1 MPQERFDWI
10 DIRAEKGL
18 AQVAERVLLLG
29 LDLGDG
35 SFDRTFAEMEE
46 LARNAW
52 LDPVAMISQK
62 LSRPQD
68 LLGQRSPRPR
78 KSWPCEDRGGHQHPH
93 LNNGASEDPRGARRE
108 PPR

>member
-62 LSRPQD
+62 LTKANLFSDNFIQTNAHW
-68 LLGQRSPRPR
+68 LLPYSFFF
-78 KSWPCEDRGGHQHPH
+78 
-93 LNNGASEDPRGARRE
+93 L
-108 PPR
+108 